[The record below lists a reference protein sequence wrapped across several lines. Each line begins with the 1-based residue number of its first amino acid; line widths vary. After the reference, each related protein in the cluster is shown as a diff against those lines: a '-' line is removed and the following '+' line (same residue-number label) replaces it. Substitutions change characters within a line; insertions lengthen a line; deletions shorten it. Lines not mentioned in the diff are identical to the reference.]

1 MSPDEQAELKRELAA
16 LDGLLSKLMPEDD
29 LARLALDPKRQMAA
43 AQMVGTVTLAKDLLA
58 RMRKR
63 VDSSNGV
70 VKSKAHGLR
79 QPTRGRAGT
88 YILKRLE
95 RATGP
100 LSRSEVANGAVTAGF
115 ATVTTTVYGVFK
127 RLEEDG
133 RIKLDEANSTVELVR

>member
-1 MSPDEQAELKRELAA
+1 MNSDEQAELKRELAA

-63 VDSSNGV
+63 VDSRNGV
-70 VKSKAHGLR
+70 VIRKSKGRPAG
-79 QPTRGRAGT
+79 GRAVPFV
-88 YILKRLE
+88 LKRLE
-95 RATGP
+95 RATEP
-100 LSRSEVANGAVTAGF
+100 ISRAALANAAVTAGF
-115 ATVTTTVYGVFK
+115 ATVATTVYGVFK
-127 RLEEDG
+127 RLAEDG